1 MVHVDEGETECSCGC
16 PFLCCNLSEGTLAVG
31 TIVCQSLKHTYKR
44 ATHLWERT
52 LCPKVPGSDWH
63 ALSCIKRECP
73 NCGFHL
79 LPMCEKELDL
89 ENNKCFSWRRFEMVS
104 AGKTKKGDLKKIIR
118 LEYKLTTPRFF
129 LAFAKPK
136 IEQFV
141 LHQHTAKWQDEQFRL
156 SIAALKEGEVM
167 FLIDFAENYS
177 FKGQNEIQSQH
188 WYNFQITILVH
199 ITYHRNAE
207 WDPSDRTSKKLI
219 TEYHYYISD
228 DPKHDSLFVQYC
240 LDLHWKHLVGS
251 GNVPTRHIVWS
262 DGCASQFKS
271 ATAWFYVSRCV

>member
-1 MVHVDEGETECSCGC
+1 MVHVDKGETECSCGC

-31 TIVCQSLKHTYKR
+31 TVVCQSLKHTYKR
-44 ATHLWERT
+44 ATHLWECT

-167 FLIDFAENYS
+167 SLIDFAENYS
-177 FKGQNEIQSQH
+177 FKG
-188 WYNFQITILVH
+188 
-199 ITYHRNAE
+199 
-207 WDPSDRTSKKLI
+207 
-219 TEYHYYISD
+219 
-228 DPKHDSLFVQYC
+228 
-240 LDLHWKHLVGS
+240 
-251 GNVPTRHIVWS
+251 
-262 DGCASQFKS
+262 
-271 ATAWFYVSRCV
+271 